1 MMDPESQSAL
11 LVQPDRESAGT
22 LPVMEDL
29 FRSAARDVRTRLVNR
44 AGADVQVRLGLAQVT
59 TIAGVID
66 DTDARDGGVFGLF
79 RFHPSG
85 LPGIFVVQ
93 GRLLARIVGILL
105 GEDPT
110 KPPPPYR
117 IRAVTQVEL
126 RFAKRIV
133 QDVLESLQNAWPA
146 VPAPSMEIEAIG
158 TGPRL
163 TSSLTPTTPVIAGSL
178 DFGSPDA
185 PYGLLTVAI
194 PAQVAR
200 DLQVPKMA
208 IIPRAVR
215 DRRYNSDRLMPLPLD
230 AVAELG
236 RTRMKLKDLKALYVG
251 QELTLGS
258 GREVEVKVGGRV
270 VFLGEPGHQGGRH
283 SVRVTGRPPED

>member
-1 MMDPESQSAL
+1 MDPESQRAL

-22 LPVMEDL
+22 LPALEDL
-29 FRSAARDVRTRLVNR
+29 FREAARDVRTRIVNR
-44 AGADVQVRLGLAQVT
+44 AGADVPVRLGLAQVT

-79 RFHPSG
+79 RFHPMG

-93 GRLLARIVGILL
+93 GRLLARIVGVLL

-110 KPPPPYR
+110 KAPPPYR
-117 IRAVTQVEL
+117 IRPVTRVEM

-133 QDVLESLQNAWPA
+133 QDVLESLQAAWPLDPKPTLELE
-146 VPAPSMEIEAIG
+146 VIG

-178 DFGSPDA
+178 DFGSPDS

-194 PAQVAR
+194 PAQAAR
-200 DLQVPKMA
+200 DLRAPKA
-208 IIPRAVR
+208 AAIPRSVR
-215 DRRYNSDRLMPLPLD
+215 KRRYNAERVLPLPME

-236 RTRMKLKDLKALYVG
+236 RTRMKLKDLKALKVG
-251 QELTLGS
+251 QELPLGS
-258 GREVEVKVGGRV
+258 GREVEVKVGGKV
-270 VFLGEPGHQGGRH
+270 LFLGEPGHNAGRH
-283 SVRVTGRPPED
+283 SVRVTGRPPKD